1 MQIEEGVTISARSG
15 NNMQENMTGC
25 ARSTYCSTQNDQ
37 SVMARAHASLK
48 IQHET
53 EPGRDDTGALQ
64 DAKRA
69 WNIPLDDLISKREQ
83 ERETNG

>member
-1 MQIEEGVTISARSG
+1 
-15 NNMQENMTGC
+15 MT
-25 ARSTYCSTQNDQ
+25 
-37 SVMARAHASLK
+37 RAHASLK